1 MDAIK
6 MVGIVKCF
14 GPVRANDGIDF
25 TVKHQEIHCL
35 LGENGTGK
43 STLMNIL
50 FGLYHP
56 DAGEIFIN
64 EKKASIANPNDA
76 YALGIGMVHQHF
88 MLVGQLTVLEN
99 IILGKESGGFFL
111 NRRES
116 RARVEELVERFGFR
130 IDLDEKVVNL
140 SVGMK
145 QRVEIL
151 KTLYR
156 GADIIILDEPTA
168 VLTPQEVEELF
179 KILRQ
184 LKKSGKTIVF
194 ITHKLNETMSLS
206 DRITV
211 IRKGKVVF
219 CCNTQDTNEK
229 ELATQM
235 VGRQVESVVAKKGQ
249 QTGDVVLE
257 LKEVRLHERAEHTV
271 SLTVRAG
278 EILGIAG
285 VDGNGQQE
293 LEEMIVGNRKVTE
306 GSILLGGKPIHT
318 LPVKDRKAMGI
329 GYIPSDR
336 HKNAM
341 VSGFSITENFLLGY
355 QNTPEYC
362 KKGFIDYDR
371 LKQDAGK
378 QVEAFEIKVAGVEQ
392 EIGQL
397 SGGNQQKVI
406 LGREISHD
414 PGLVLVAQPVRGLDI
429 GAIER
434 VHKTLLQLKE
444 QGKAI
449 LLISAELSE
458 SMNLSDRIAV
468 FYEGEASAQFTNGE
482 YTKEEIGLFMAG
494 KRQEVNVH
502 EMDM

>member
-206 DRITV
+206 DQITV

-392 EIGQL
+392 EIG
-397 SGGNQQKVI
+397 
-406 LGREISHD
+406 
-414 PGLVLVAQPVRGLDI
+414 
-429 GAIER
+429 
-434 VHKTLLQLKE
+434 
-444 QGKAI
+444 
-449 LLISAELSE
+449 
-458 SMNLSDRIAV
+458 
-468 FYEGEASAQFTNGE
+468 
-482 YTKEEIGLFMAG
+482 
-494 KRQEVNVH
+494 
-502 EMDM
+502 

>member
-1 MDAIK
+1 M
-6 MVGIVKCF
+6 
-14 GPVRANDGIDF
+14 
-25 TVKHQEIHCL
+25 
-35 LGENGTGK
+35 
-43 STLMNIL
+43 
-50 FGLYHP
+50 
-56 DAGEIFIN
+56 
-64 EKKASIANPNDA
+64 
-76 YALGIGMVHQHF
+76 
-88 MLVGQLTVLEN
+88 
-99 IILGKESGGFFL
+99 
-111 NRRES
+111 
-116 RARVEELVERFGFR
+116 
-130 IDLDEKVVNL
+130 
-140 SVGMK
+140 
-145 QRVEIL
+145 
-151 KTLYR
+151 
-156 GADIIILDEPTA
+156 
-168 VLTPQEVEELF
+168 
-179 KILRQ
+179 
-184 LKKSGKTIVF
+184 
-194 ITHKLNETMSLS
+194 
-206 DRITV
+206 
-211 IRKGKVVF
+211 
-219 CCNTQDTNEK
+219 
-229 ELATQM
+229 
-235 VGRQVESVVAKKGQ
+235 
-249 QTGDVVLE
+249 
-257 LKEVRLHERAEHTV
+257 

-458 SMNLSDRIAV
+458 VMNLSDRIAV

>member
-414 PGLVLVAQPVRGLDI
+414 PGLVLVAQPVLGLDI

-458 SMNLSDRIAV
+458 VMNLSDRIAV

>member
-56 DAGEIFIN
+56 EAGEIFIN

-458 SMNLSDRIAV
+458 VMNLSDRIAV

>member
-449 LLISAELSE
+449 LRISAELSE
-458 SMNLSDRIAV
+458 VMNLSDRIAV

>member
-257 LKEVRLHERAEHTV
+257 LKEVRLHERAEHPV

-458 SMNLSDRIAV
+458 VMNLSDRIAV